1 MMYSWTILFAIAAL
15 ASANLDPQMDQQ
27 LDEQDEKLDRL
38 VARTQ
43 RAIDTI
49 ERRKKER
56 ADADREAKNM
66 LLRLNKLDGECFVRL
81 YITSAFL

>member
-1 MMYSWTILFAIAAL
+1 MMYSWTILFAIVAL

-56 ADADREAKNM
+56 VDADREAKNM

-81 YITSAFL
+81 YITLAFL